1 MLGTVSCGDYL
12 RECLRLAPR
21 EALPTFFPEL
31 VCLLPDIEKQEVG
44 TVPKTTLVHLHRGGM
59 ENIFSI
65 R

>member
-44 TVPKTTLVHLHRGGM
+44 TVPKTTLVHLPRGGM